1 MHTEKKGRRKEDPK
15 RFSKCEAFLPIIK
28 LLRDETSTAREKERK
43 KEKKG
48 KRRNVKCKEIC
59 NGKEFQL
66 LPIYVHLAFDE
77 RTNEK
82 KSQASKKN
90 ELKKRSKERIK

>member
-1 MHTEKKGRRKEDPK
+1 LLFDIHMKNDKDLARMHTQRRNEEESK

-28 LLRDETSTAREKERK
+28 LLRDGSEHSKR
-43 KEKKG
+43 KG

-66 LPIYVHLAFDE
+66 LPIYVHLAFVG
-77 RTNEK
+77 K
-82 KSQASKKN
+82 ASMVTGTVLN
-90 ELKKRSKERIK
+90 